1 MLGLALG
8 VAPASPAATS
18 TAITSAGPLTNIAI
32 STELN
37 CAVNHTGDSSGEFFE
52 DTACATELATGGLL
66 FGPSDIPAGNNPGG
80 FVPVSQSGV
89 TGSGTA
95 ADPYTIVTVVDAVGV
110 DLRLTETD
118 TYVVGQ
124 ETYTTTVAIA
134 NSGSQ
139 ARDVVLYRGGDCFLQ
154 NADEG
159 FGAVGNPDGAVACVA
174 AANPSDPSAGPG
186 SRIEQ
191 WVPLTAGSHYLE
203 ATFSALWSAMNTGD
217 PFPDTCVCSDFVD
230 NGAGLSWSLTVPAGG
245 TSTVSHLTVFSPQGG
260 LVLSTKKTADK
271 ATVGA
276 GQGDGYTITV
286 TNPNKSAVPLA
297 TISDA
302 LPAGFSYVA
311 GSTTGATTANPT
323 ISGQTLTW
331 SGPFAVPAGDGST
344 PGSTSL
350 HFNVTV
356 SATPGDYVNNAG
368 ATATGFTVV
377 PTGNT
382 APVTVVPAADLSIAK
397 TDSPDP
403 VTVGKDLTYSLLVTN
418 HGPQDAAGVTVT
430 DALPAGATF
439 VSSST
444 TAGSCSGTA
453 TVACT
458 IGTLANGASAT
469 VTIVVTPGSVGQ
481 LSNTAT
487 VSSTTD
493 DPVAA
498 NDSSTAT
505 TTVSPLEA
513 DLSIAKSDSPD
524 PVTVGSPLTWTLAV
538 ANHGPDAA
546 AGVTVTDV
554 LPSGVDVRLVEHDG
568 RLV

>member
-1 MLGLALG
+1 M
-8 VAPASPAATS
+8 
-18 TAITSAGPLTNIAI
+18 
-32 STELN
+32 
-37 CAVNHTGDSSGEFFE
+37 
-52 DTACATELATGGLL
+52 
-66 FGPSDIPAGNNPGG
+66 
-80 FVPVSQSGV
+80 
-89 TGSGTA
+89 
-95 ADPYTIVTVVDAVGV
+95 
-110 DLRLTETD
+110 
-118 TYVVGQ
+118 
-124 ETYTTTVAIA
+124 
-134 NSGSQ
+134 
-139 ARDVVLYRGGDCFLQ
+139 
-154 NADEG
+154 
-159 FGAVGNPDGAVACVA
+159 
-174 AANPSDPSAGPG
+174 
-186 SRIEQ
+186 
-191 WVPLTAGSHYLE
+191 PLTAGSHYLE

-217 PFPDTCVCSDFVD
+217 PFPDSCDCSVFED

-260 LVLSTKKTADK
+260 LVLSTKKTADR

-286 TNPNKSAVPLA
+286 SNPNKSAVPLA
-297 TISDA
+297 TISDT

-377 PTGNT
+377 PTGDT

-430 DALPAGATF
+430 DALPAGATL

-444 TAGSCSGTA
+444 TVGSCSGTA
-453 TVACT
+453 TVTCT
-458 IGTLANGASAT
+458 WARSR
-469 VTIVVTPGSVGQ
+469 
-481 LSNTAT
+481 TAR
-487 VSSTTD
+487 
-493 DPVAA
+493 A
-498 NDSSTAT
+498 
-505 TTVSPLEA
+505 
-513 DLSIAKSDSPD
+513 
-524 PVTVGSPLTWTLAV
+524 
-538 ANHGPDAA
+538 
-546 AGVTVTDV
+546 
-554 LPSGVDVRLVEHDG
+554 R
-568 RLV
+568 R